1 MIPNN
6 KRKTP
11 VIMSNSIVSQV
22 SATVDKDAL
31 SIIGA
36 SDDRE
41 LLAQGKDD
49 FLPYEFAYDC
59 IVELIEVKARKEFD
73 SRGVF
78 VKLSVV
84 SIASTESPTE
94 LKVGKTY
101 TLAFFDA
108 HKTLPEFVLGQMV
121 RSRKAFAAAVEGVE
135 PTEEYKAA
143 PTLLQL
149 HREVE
154 PLGIQMRFTN
164 VYQRSTRNGKKIHT
178 LNFALAQ

>member
-1 MIPNN
+1 
-6 KRKTP
+6 
-11 VIMSNSIVSQV
+11 MSSNLVSSV

-36 SDDRE
+36 SDDRS

-49 FLPYEFAYDC
+49 FLPYEFAFDC
-59 IVELIEVKARKEFD
+59 EVELVEVKARKEFD

-78 VKLSVV
+78 IKLIVKA
-84 SIASTESPTE
+84 IASCESPKE
-94 LKVGKTY
+94 LTVGKSY

-108 HKTLPEFVLGQMV
+108 HKVLPEFVLGQMA

-135 PTEEYKAA
+135 DTEDYKAA

-154 PLGIQMRFTN
+154 PLGIRMNFSNKYLRT
-164 VYQRSTRNGKKIHT
+164 TRNGKKIHSLT
-178 LNFALAQ
+178 FALAK